1 MNITPIRSNG
11 NSRTTKVQYKQ
22 NIDSHNGCDYDPSTI
37 FQEGNISMPNASCYR
52 TTLISFFTA
61 ICLSFAATIN
71 AAESS
76 AGGELHLGSVAM
88 DIPAE
93 MVKRLTPLTKYLS
106 SKTGLTVN
114 FHASPN
120 LNSAVADLGMNTT
133 QIAYLTPA
141 AYIEAHEKYAA
152 IPLVNPLSKGKGTFT
167 LMIAVQKDS
176 PIKSIHDLR
185 GKKFA
190 FGDKKAKLQPAVV
203 ENAGIKLEE
212 FASYDYLNHYD
223 NIAKAVINGDF
234 DAGIVKDTV
243 AEKFSSQG
251 LRVIYTSPP
260 LPSYI
265 FAVNKNLPPAT
276 ILKLKNAMLALK
288 ADSDENKAILTS
300 LEKGY
305 DGFEMASDKDF
316 DGIRKL
322 LGHAKGTR

>member
-1 MNITPIRSNG
+1 MS
-11 NSRTTKVQYKQ
+11 KVYYYRAALLSMLTVFGLTMASG
-22 NIDSHNGCDYDPSTI
+22 IHAADSSTD
-37 FQEGNISMPNASCYR
+37 
-52 TTLISFFTA
+52 
-61 ICLSFAATIN
+61 
-71 AAESS
+71 
-76 AGGELHLGSVAM
+76 GELQLGSVAM

-106 SKTGLTVN
+106 GKIGQPVN
-114 FHASPN
+114 FRASPN
-120 LNSAVADLGMNTT
+120 LNSAVEDLGTNTT

-141 AYIEAHEKYAA
+141 AYIEAREKYAA

-176 PIKSIHDLR
+176 PLKTVHDLR

-234 DAGIVKDTV
+234 DAGIVKDTI
-243 AEKFSSQG
+243 AEKFAAQG

-265 FAVNKNLPPAT
+265 FAVNKNLPPKT
-276 ILKLKNAMLALK
+276 IAKLKNAMLALK
-288 ADSDENKAILTS
+288 ADTEENKEILTA

-305 DGFEMASDKDF
+305 DGFEAASDKDF
-316 DGIRKL
+316 DAIRKL
-322 LGHAKGTR
+322 LGHAKAAK

>member
-1 MNITPIRSNG
+1 
-11 NSRTTKVQYKQ
+11 
-22 NIDSHNGCDYDPSTI
+22 
-37 FQEGNISMPNASCYR
+37 MPNTSFHR
-52 TTLISFFTA
+52 TTLISFFT
-61 ICLSFAATIN
+61 ILGLCFAATIN

-76 AGGELHLGSVAM
+76 AGKELQLGSVAM

-106 SKTGLTVN
+106 STIGQNVS

-120 LNSAVADLGMNTT
+120 LGSAVEDLGKNTT

-141 AYIEAHEKYAA
+141 AYLEAREKYAA
-152 IPLVNPLSKGKGTFT
+152 IPLVNPLSKGKGSFT

-176 PIKSIHDLR
+176 PVKTIQDLR

-243 AEKFSSQG
+243 AEKFATQG

-265 FAVNKNLPPAT
+265 FAVNKSLPPAT
-276 ILKLKNAMLALK
+276 IARLKNAMLALK
-288 ADSDENKAILTS
+288 GDTEEHREILTS

-305 DGFEMASDKDF
+305 DGFETANDNDF
-316 DGIRKL
+316 DAIRKL
-322 LGHAKGTR
+322 LGHGKAAK

>member
-1 MNITPIRSNG
+1 MSKVYCC
-11 NSRTTKVQYKQ
+11 RTALL
-22 NIDSHNGCDYDPSTI
+22 
-37 FQEGNISMPNASCYR
+37 SML
-52 TTLISFFTA
+52 TVFGLTFT
-61 ICLSFAATIN
+61 SGIN
-71 AAESS
+71 AAEGSS
-76 AGGELHLGSVAM
+76 GKELQLGSVAM

-106 SKTGLTVN
+106 SKIGQPVN

-120 LNSAVADLGMNTT
+120 LNTAVEDLGTNTT

-141 AYIEAHEKYAA
+141 AYLEAREKYAA
-152 IPLVNPLSKGKGTFT
+152 LPLVNPLSKGKGTFT

-176 PIKSIHDLR
+176 PLKTVQDLR

-234 DAGIVKDTV
+234 DAGIVKDTI
-243 AEKFSSQG
+243 AEKFAAQG

-265 FAVNKNLPPAT
+265 FAVNKNLPPKT
-276 ILKLKNAMLALK
+276 IAKLKNAMLALK
-288 ADSDENKAILTS
+288 ADTEENKEILTA

-305 DGFEMASDKDF
+305 DGFEAASDKDF

-322 LGHAKGTR
+322 LGHAKAAK